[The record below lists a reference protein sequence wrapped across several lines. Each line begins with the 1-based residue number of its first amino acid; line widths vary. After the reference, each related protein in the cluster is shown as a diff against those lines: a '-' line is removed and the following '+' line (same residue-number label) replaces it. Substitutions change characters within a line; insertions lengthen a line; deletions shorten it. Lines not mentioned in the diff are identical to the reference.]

1 MRLGIMQPYF
11 FPYLGYYELIARTD
25 RWIVFDVVK
34 YTPKSWMNRNR
45 ILHPRQGWQYVSVP
59 VIHTGADMLIK
70 DVVTVDRARAAE
82 RILGQ
87 IDHYRVRRAPH
98 FAAVRELV
106 RGSLLDGDSALL
118 RDVNVRSLALVCAY
132 LGINAHLDNLSE
144 MGLALPEIHDPG
156 LWALEI
162 SSALGASEYLN
173 PPGGRELF
181 DAAAFATRG
190 IRIAFTD
197 LPEFAYNCRPYQFI
211 PNLSILDVLM
221 WNAPAR
227 VREYLC
233 RNRDA
238 N

>member
-45 ILHPRQGWQYVSVP
+45 ILHPKQGWQYVSVP
-59 VIHTGADMLIK
+59 VVHTSMDMLIR
-70 DVVTVDRARAAE
+70 DVCIVDRNQAAE

-87 IDHYRVRRAPH
+87 VDHYRVRRAPH
-98 FAAVRELV
+98 FAAVRELI
-106 RGSLLDGDSALL
+106 RSCLLDGDSTLL
-118 RDVNVRSLALVCAY
+118 RDVNVRSLAQVCAY
-132 LGINAHLDNLSE
+132 LGINARMDVLSG
-144 MGLALPEIHDPG
+144 MALALPEVHDPG
-156 LWALEI
+156 RWALEI
-162 SSALGASEYLN
+162 SSALGAEEYLN

-181 DAAAFATRG
+181 DPAAFQARG
-190 IRIAFTD
+190 IKLTFTE
-197 LPEFAYNCRPYQFI
+197 LPEFAYDCRPYQYI

-221 WNAPAR
+221 WNEPER
-227 VREYLC
+227 VRAFLC
-233 RNRDA
+233 RN

>member
-25 RWIVFDVVK
+25 RWVVFDVVK
-34 YTPKSWMNRNR
+34 YTAKSWMNRNR
-45 ILHPRQGWQYVSVP
+45 ILHPKQGWQYITVP
-59 VIHTGADMLIK
+59 VVHAGAGMLIR
-70 DVVTVDRARAAE
+70 DVRTVDRARAAE

-87 IDHYRVRRAPH
+87 IEHYRVRRAPH
-98 FAAVRELV
+98 FAAVRDLV
-106 RGSLLDGDSALL
+106 RDSMLSGTSDLL
-118 RDVNVRSLALVCAY
+118 RDVNTRSLALTCAY
-132 LGINAHLDNLSE
+132 LGIDADMEVLSE

-156 LWALEI
+156 RWALEI

-173 PPGGRELF
+173 SPGGRELF
-181 DAAAFATRG
+181 DVAAFAARG
-190 IRIAFTD
+190 IRISFTEI
-197 LPEFAYNCRPYQFI
+197 PEFVYDCGPFQHI

-221 WNAPAR
+221 WNEPAR
-227 VREYLC
+227 VREYLR